1 MTEEEKESA
10 ATLSKHLH
18 ESMPDQNKRDDLEN
32 FILALYFQVIKKY
45 SETKF
50 SMMVDHIIHGGEYHL
65 YVPHIPKSE
74 DGPDPKIL
82 RNDFLKEIFGL
93 CSFTF
98 GPDSEGEFTF
108 EPGTADNKIEKYFFS
123 ELGSFKMVSTEI
135 NLDEEFLPSAL
146 VSEINFILKFSSNP

>member
-1 MTEEEKESA
+1 MTEEEKEA
-10 ATLSKHLH
+10 AAKLSKHLN

-32 FILALYFQVIKKY
+32 FILTLYFQVIKKY

-82 RNDFLKEIFGL
+82 RNAFLKEVFGL

-108 EPGTADNKIEKYFFS
+108 EPSTTDKKIEKYFFS
-123 ELGSFKMVSTEI
+123 DLGNVKLFSRELNMEA
-135 NLDEEFLPSAL
+135 EELPNVW
-146 VSEINFILKFSSNP
+146 VSELSLLLN

>member
-1 MTEEEKESA
+1 MTEEEKEA
-10 ATLSKHLH
+10 AAKLSKHLH

-50 SMMVDHIIHGGEYHL
+50 SMMVNHIIHGGEYHL

-82 RNDFLKEIFGL
+82 RNTFLKEVFGL

-108 EPGTADNKIEKYFFS
+108 EPGTADKKIEKYFFS
-123 ELGSFKMVSTEI
+123 DLGSVKLFSRELNMEA
-135 NLDEEFLPSAL
+135 EELPNVW
-146 VSEINFILKFSSNP
+146 VSELSLLLS

>member
-1 MTEEEKESA
+1 MTEEEKEAA

-82 RNDFLKEIFGL
+82 RNAFLKEIFGL

-108 EPGTADNKIEKYFFS
+108 APGTADNKIEKYFFS
-123 ELGSFKMVSTEI
+123 DLGSVKLFSRELNMEA
-135 NLDEEFLPSAL
+135 EELPNVW
-146 VSEINFILKFSSNP
+146 VSELSLLLS